1 MEKYKEIFMYALAA
15 LLFLGFFSILGA
27 LIFVEIPGRNEALL
41 NVLLGVL
48 GTCFVMT
55 ISYFFGSSKG
65 SADKNLMMAETNKA
79 AIKEANK

>member
-1 MEKYKEIFMYALAA
+1 MYALAA
-15 LLFLGFFSILGA
+15 LLFIGFFIILGV
-27 LIFVEIPGRNEALL
+27 LIFVGIPERNEALL

-65 SADKNLMMAETNKA
+65 SADKNLMMSETNKA
-79 AIKEANK
+79 AIKEANKQ